1 LKYKK
6 EISALI
12 NESIIAPRVQLILSD
27 GENIGVVPRAE
38 ALKAA
43 QLADLDLVMIAEA
56 GNEGVPVVKVM
67 DLGKSLYE
75 KKKKQNEAKKHQKVI
90 QVKEIKIRPKIGP
103 HDFQTKMNQSIDFLN
118 EGKRVKVTLWFRGR
132 ENAMKEEHGAKLFD
146 RVEKA
151 FIEHGFGNSLASE
164 RDTQMGQTWSRIYYL
179 KGK

>member
-1 LKYKK
+1 MKYKK

-12 NESIIAPRVQLILSD
+12 NESIVAPRVQLILSD
-27 GENIGVVPRAE
+27 GENIGVVPRAQ
-38 ALKAA
+38 ALQAA

-103 HDFQTKMNQSIDFLN
+103 HDFQTKMNQSVDFLN
-118 EGKRVKVTLWFRGR
+118 
-132 ENAMKEEHGAKLFD
+132 
-146 RVEKA
+146 
-151 FIEHGFGNSLASE
+151 
-164 RDTQMGQTWSRIYYL
+164 
-179 KGK
+179 